1 VNPEDLRAMLRRHVA
16 GVAVV
21 TTLTPDGAPIGLT
34 VNSFTSVSLDPPLV
48 SFCVANTASARPA
61 LERASRFAVTVL
73 GADQAAL
80 ASRFATSGVDRFAG
94 VEWLEGTDGL
104 PRLPGGLTW
113 LSCVKEIEHPA
124 GDHVIVI
131 GRVHAAES
139 GPADGPLLHHGGR
152 LYGLQHY
159 AA

>member
-1 VNPEDLRAMLRRHVA
+1 MNPEDLRAMLRRHVA

-94 VEWLEGTDGL
+94 VEWLRGTDGL

-131 GRVHAAES
+131 GRVHDLEVAHA
-139 GPADGPLLHHGGR
+139 GGPLVFFRGG
-152 LYGLQHY
+152 YGRFEV
-159 AA
+159 

>member
-1 VNPEDLRAMLRRHVA
+1 MNPADLRAMLRRHVA

-21 TTLTPDGAPIGLT
+21 TTLTADGAPVGLT

-48 SFCVANTASARPA
+48 SFCVANDASARPA
-61 LERASRFAVTVL
+61 LQAAGRFAITVL
-73 GADQAAL
+73 GADQAEL
-80 ASRFATSGVDRFAG
+80 ASRFAESGVDRFAG

-113 LSCVKEIEHPA
+113 LSCAKEIEHPA

-139 GPADGPLLHHGGR
+139 GPAEGPLLHHGGR
-152 LYGLQHY
+152 LYGLHH